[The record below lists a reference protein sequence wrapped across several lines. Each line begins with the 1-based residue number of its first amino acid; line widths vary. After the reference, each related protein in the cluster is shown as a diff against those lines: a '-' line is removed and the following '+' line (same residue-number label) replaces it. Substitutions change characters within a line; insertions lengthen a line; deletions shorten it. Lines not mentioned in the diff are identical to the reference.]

1 MSPRKK
7 EKNLNAELVII
18 GGGGA
23 GLAAAAAAAERGLK
37 GIIVLEKRGSLGGNT
52 ARATGLFAC
61 ESPTQARNKI
71 IADKDD
77 LFKRAMQWAHWSRV
91 NPRIF
96 RTFLNKSG
104 DTIRWLESKGLE
116 FDVIAFFPN
125 QNPRVEHVATG
136 KGAQVTDVLADTARN
151 LGVEILLHS
160 GGKKILRD
168 SKGRVTGLIATRENG
183 DEFEISA
190 RSVII
195 ATGGFG
201 GNTGLLKKYCPL
213 YYEGMPLRGFPL
225 TGDGLLMAEEAGAA
239 IDDFVTMIKE
249 GPRIELNSWPLRG
262 LERDPVT
269 LWVNKRGER
278 FVDESIGA
286 HPFEGVNAIIRQP
299 ERTCYSIIDNSVMKK
314 MAEKIPD
321 LEQNFKIEAGRD
333 RVKISGSLD
342 EIARWIGAEPATLNA
357 TVAEYNTFCQQGYD
371 AVFAKDSRNLLPL
384 REAPYY
390 AMKGM
395 PTLLDT
401 IGGIKINE
409 HMEIIDNDEKP
420 IPGFYAAGV
429 ATGGWESEA
438 YCSDLSGS
446 AFGYAINSGR
456 IAGENAAGYIQ
467 NQKK

>member
-1 MSPRKK
+1 MK
-7 EKNLNAELVII
+7 AELVVI

-23 GLAAAAAAAERGLK
+23 GLAAGAAAAESGTK

-71 IADKDD
+71 IADKDE

-96 RTFLNKSG
+96 RAFLNKSG
-104 DTIRWLESKGLE
+104 DTIRWLEDKGLE
-116 FDVIAFFPN
+116 FEVIAFFPN
-125 QNPRVEHVATG
+125 QDPRVEHVATG
-136 KGAQVTDVLADTARN
+136 KGAQVTGVLADTCRK
-151 LGVEILLHS
+151 LGVQIFLNSSGKNLLR
-160 GGKKILRD
+160 GAKGNITGVIAEDGTGKELE
-168 SKGRVTGLIATRENG
+168 IAT
-183 DEFEISA
+183 

-195 ATGGFG
+195 STGGFG
-201 GNTGLLKKYCPL
+201 GNTELLKKYCPL
-213 YYEGMPLRGFPL
+213 YYEGMPVRGFPL

-249 GPRIELNSWPLRG
+249 GPRIDLNSWPLHG
-262 LERDPVT
+262 LERDPCTV
-269 LWVNKRGER
+269 WVNRKGER
-278 FVDESIGA
+278 FADESLGA
-286 HPFEGVNAIIRQP
+286 HPFEGVNAIIQQP
-299 ERTCYSIIDNSVMKK
+299 DKACFTVIDTSVMKK
-314 MAEKIPD
+314 MKEKIPD
-321 LEQNFKIEAGRD
+321 LEKNLKIEAGKD
-333 RVKISGSLD
+333 RVKIADSLD
-342 EIARWIGAEPATLNA
+342 DIARWIGAEPAVLNA
-357 TVAEYNTFCQQGYD
+357 TIEEYNSFCEQGYD
-371 AVFAKDSRNLLPL
+371 RIFAKDRRNLLPL
-384 REAPYY
+384 LEAPYY

-401 IGGIKINE
+401 VGGIKINE
-409 HMEIIDNDEKP
+409 HMEVLDSHEKP

-456 IAGENAAGYIQ
+456 IAGENASKYLE
-467 NQKK
+467 KK